1 MILLIILFD
10 YKDIQDYLTY
20 SIFIAFIPRLISD
33 DPYNYSISI
42 NKKII
47 GSKFFK
53 YQFSFDATFK
63 QEKLEVGNKHR
74 KVLLEHNYDSTD
86 ATLSNFINQKPTK
99 ERVQMLLTLS
109 KLSLSFSYLLE
120 LQNTISTMF
129 VSRNS
134 KTTTVST
141 DVTYNCIEFLKN
153 QNLAINGEDIFRE
166 FKFNNIV
173 FSNANNIINIDRL
186 YNKFFPS
193 ATFNDLL
200 NESTNGIIGM
210 KNYPNICL
218 GYEYVDGNSY
228 LNYQNIKNTL
238 DLKNTIKDLVEV
250 FQYRGFDYI
259 FEELE
264 NNPIMGITEY
274 KAIEVEQTEII
285 EEVEGL
291 EEVEDSLFDDLF
303 EDVEFSEEEQE
314 IDDLFA

>member
-1 MILLIILFD
+1 
-10 YKDIQDYLTY
+10 
-20 SIFIAFIPRLISD
+20 
-33 DPYNYSISI
+33 
-42 NKKII
+42 
-47 GSKFFK
+47 
-53 YQFSFDATFK
+53 
-63 QEKLEVGNKHR
+63 
-74 KVLLEHNYDSTD
+74 
-86 ATLSNFINQKPTK
+86 
-99 ERVQMLLTLS
+99 
-109 KLSLSFSYLLE
+109 
-120 LQNTISTMF
+120 MF

-141 DVTYNCIEFLKN
+141 DVAYNCIEFLKN

-166 FKFNNIV
+166 FKFNNIT
-173 FSNANNIINIDRL
+173 FSNTDNIINNSRL
-186 YNKFFPS
+186 YNKFYPS

-218 GYEYVDGNSY
+218 GYEYVDGNSN
-228 LNYQNIKNTL
+228 LTYQNIKNTL
-238 DLKNTIKDLVEV
+238 DLKNTIKELIEV

-264 NNPIMGITEY
+264 NNPIMGITDY

-285 EEVEGL
+285 